1 MTTIRGVAGGATALV
16 AVAVILA
23 VTSGPAAAH
32 VKVDADSPAAGATDV
47 EVTFT
52 AEAESKTA
60 GIQSLRTV
68 LPDGI
73 SPRDV
78 SLVSGPK
85 GWHLKATSDGY
96 VISGIA
102 LPQGDDVSYVVKV
115 AKLPTGAKSLAFK
128 TVERYGDGEVDRW
141 DDPTKSVAK
150 EEDNAAPVIELKA
163 AVAPA
168 GKRVAPAAQ
177 RVAAG
182 TASSSTSTGGLSST
196 AIGAIIL
203 VILGVVGG
211 VFLWIRTRIRPATH
225 HRS

>member
-1 MTTIRGVAGGATALV
+1 V

-32 VKVDADSPAAGATDV
+32 VKVDADSPSAGATDV
-47 EVTFT
+47 AVTFT
-52 AEAESKTA
+52 AGAESKTA

-85 GWHLKATSDGY
+85 GWRLKATSDGF

-102 LPQGDDVSYVVKV
+102 LPQGDAATYVVKLS
-115 AKLPTGAKSLAFK
+115 KLPSGAKSLAFK
-128 TVERYGDGEVDRW
+128 TVERYGDGEVERW

-168 GKRVAPAAQ
+168 GKRAAT
-177 RVAAG
+177 G
-182 TASSSTSTGGLSST
+182 TASSSTGGLSST
-196 AIGAIIL
+196 AIGAIVL
-203 VILGVVGG
+203 VLLGLVVG
-211 VFLWIRTRIRPATH
+211 VFLWLRTRSRRPSAY
-225 HRS
+225 RS